1 RPLPRES
8 QRLVSGLPLPWLIAG
23 RYLRGERSH
32 ILSSTGVAALAA
44 TTLGVLA
51 MTIAMALMSGYT
63 ETLQRKLIGLQ
74 GDLVVSPLVSGSLG
88 DGQHRLRRASIPG
101 VEFVGQVAYGEG
113 SISSPALRAG
123 TSVVFRGVEP
133 GSKPPIARTSGAI
146 ADPKTAKLDLTPD
159 DRGVA
164 RVLVG
169 QELMRRLQV
178 QAGDT
183 VRLVVLDLGAE
194 RPRFRYR
201 SARIAGAFTTG
212 FAEFDASWALLD
224 RDVLLAA
231 RGTASG
237 IDVLEVKIGDG
248 ADREEV
254 AASVEDAL
262 GEDWHVQ
269 RWEQLNRDLFAAL
282 ALQEALL
289 FFVLGLIVV
298 VSTFNTASTLVIL
311 VRERLA
317 DIGVLTTLGLEPRRL
332 FLVFLTYGLGLGAL
346 GIALGVTLGTAISW
360 VVTRYEL
367 VRFDPEVAAVYFI
380 DSVPFI
386 TQGQDV
392 AAIVAFSFTVTV
404 IACSIPAARAAKLL
418 PAQALRGS

>member
-1 RPLPRES
+1 MS
-8 QRLVSGLPLPWLIAG
+8 TLPLPWLIAW
-23 RYLRGERSH
+23 RYLRGERSQ
-32 ILSSTGVAALAA
+32 ILSSTALAALAA

-74 GDLVVSPLVSGSLG
+74 GDLVVSPLVAGSLAA
-88 DGQHRLRRASIPG
+88 GQEALRRESIPG
-101 VEFVGQVAYGEG
+101 VSFVGQVAYGEG
-113 SISSPALRAG
+113 SISSPRLRSGA
-123 TSVVFRGVEP
+123 SVILRGVEA
-133 GSKPPIARTSGAI
+133 GSTPPLGRAAV
-146 ADPKTAKLDLTPD
+146 ADAEVSAADLAPD
-159 DRGVA
+159 ADGVA
-164 RVLVG
+164 KVLVG
-169 QELMRRLQV
+169 QELLRRLQV
-178 QAGDT
+178 ERGDT
-183 VRLVVLDLGAE
+183 VRLVVLDLGQE

-201 SARIAGAFTTG
+201 SARVVGAFTTG

-224 RDVLLAA
+224 REVLLEM
-231 RGTASG
+231 RGATSG
-237 IDVLEVKIGDG
+237 VDVLEVKLTED
-248 ADREEV
+248 ADRESI
-254 AASVEDAL
+254 ATRVESAL
-262 GEDWHVQ
+262 GDDWHVQ

-317 DIGVLTTLGLEPRRL
+317 DIGVLTSLGLEPRRL
-332 FLVFLTYGLGLGAL
+332 FAVFLAYGLGLGAV
-346 GIALGVTLGTAISW
+346 GIALGVGLGTAISW

-386 TQGQDV
+386 SQAQDI
-392 AAIVAFSFTVTV
+392 AAIVVFSLGVTV
-404 IACSIPAARAAKLL
+404 VACSIPAARAASLL